1 MSYVGNPLCTFV
13 SFVVLSLHF
22 INLKDTKLHEGTIY
36 RPSPESLSRP
46 FHPKRLRI
54 PIEMTSPLLNRFV
67 RFCFDHA
74 HAPFESL
81 INCLMWGISSVFT
94 S

>member
-1 MSYVGNPLCTFV
+1 M
-13 SFVVLSLHF
+13 SFVVLSFARHQPQRAQSYTKRLFTVPILNLCPAHF
-22 INLKDTKLHEGTIY
+22 ILMIKDANQDDK
-36 RPSPESLSRP
+36 SPTEQIRN
-46 FHPKRLRI
+46 F
-54 PIEMTSPLLNRFV
+54 LL
-67 RFCFDHA
+67 DHA